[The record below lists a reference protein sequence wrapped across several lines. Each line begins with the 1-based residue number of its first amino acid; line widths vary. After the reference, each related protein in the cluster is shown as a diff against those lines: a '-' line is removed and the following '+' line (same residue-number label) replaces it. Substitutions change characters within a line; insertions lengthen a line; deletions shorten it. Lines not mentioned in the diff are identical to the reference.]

1 MDENLLKKIFQR
13 ERKSI
18 LFSFIFSM
26 PIIVLAVV
34 YVVAK
39 LSKIFKPIDILS
51 NLNYLFVLVILG
63 YILIIY
69 ISISKMYNKY
79 KKEIIEN

>member
-34 YVVAK
+34 YVVSK
-39 LSKIFKPIDILS
+39 LSKIFKLTDILF
-51 NLNYLFVLVILG
+51 NLNYLFILVILG

-79 KKEIIEN
+79 KKEIIEG